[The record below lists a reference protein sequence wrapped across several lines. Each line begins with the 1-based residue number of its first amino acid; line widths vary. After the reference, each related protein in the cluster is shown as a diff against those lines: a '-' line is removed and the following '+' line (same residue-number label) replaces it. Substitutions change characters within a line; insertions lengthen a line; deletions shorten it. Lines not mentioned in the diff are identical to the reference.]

1 VSVTEELALEV
12 NKNDYNAV
20 KTVDEELVKDWT
32 LWVRNVDRVTDE
44 LKNLGLPLKK
54 SA

>member
-1 VSVTEELALEV
+1 VSFIEELALEV
-12 NKNDYNAV
+12 NKNDYNPV

-32 LWVRNVDRVTDE
+32 LWVRNVDKVTDE
-44 LKNLGLPLKK
+44 LKNLGLPVKK

>member
-12 NKNDYNAV
+12 NKNDYNPV

-32 LWVRNVDRVTDE
+32 LWMRNVDRVRDE
-44 LKNLGLPLKK
+44 LKNLGLPVKK